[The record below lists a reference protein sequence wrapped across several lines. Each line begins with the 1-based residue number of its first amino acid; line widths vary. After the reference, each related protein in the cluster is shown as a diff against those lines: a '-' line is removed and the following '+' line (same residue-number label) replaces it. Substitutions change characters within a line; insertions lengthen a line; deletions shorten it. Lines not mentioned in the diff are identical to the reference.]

1 MSARNSEIN
10 KCLQAVKESFRLREK
25 EFTPSEINDFWL
37 DCELRIRLAKR
48 RRSLRRK
55 IVMISS
61 SIAASVA
68 LLLWFN
74 NANVIKSTD
83 VSLTNNIYEFAMNNT
98 ADVDNDVILNIIP
111 GCDTA
116 EVNVDKAYV
125 NCLANGSFTVNG
137 KTVEQDV
144 LAENNNDFCQLVVP
158 KGRRAEITFAD
169 GTHLWA
175 NSNSKV
181 VYPRA
186 FSQDCREI
194 FVKGEVYLDV
204 AHDSEHPFIVRSRD
218 FEIEVL
224 GTSFNVMDYDNG
236 TPAQVVLVSGK
247 IELSNSDN
255 ETVVMNPGE
264 LVDINNSSLGQPK
277 NVDVTPY
284 VSWKDNILIY
294 NDKTLSEVFDR
305 LNICYGK
312 EFVISPEV
320 ANIRVSGKL
329 YLKDNVEAVLRTI
342 AFSTPI
348 IYEEREGQIY
358 VSKLQ

>member
-1 MSARNSEIN
+1 MSDRNSDIN
-10 KCLQAVKESFRLREK
+10 KCLQAVRDSFILREK
-25 EFTPSEINDFWL
+25 EFTPSEINDSWL

-48 RRSLRRK
+48 RRSLRKK
-55 IVMISS
+55 IVMISG
-61 SIAASVA
+61 SIAASLAV
-68 LLLWFN
+68 LLWFN
-74 NANVIKSTD
+74 NANVLKSTD
-83 VSLTNNIYEFAMNNT
+83 ASVTKNIYEFAMNQT
-98 ADVDNDVILNIIP
+98 ADVNSDVILNIIP

-116 EVNVDKAYV
+116 EVNMDKAYV

-137 KTVEQDV
+137 KTVKDV
-144 LAENNNDFCQLVVP
+144 SAESSNDFCQLVVP

-181 VYPRA
+181 IYPRA

-204 AHDSEHPFIVRSRD
+204 AHDSQHPFIVKSRD

-255 ETVVMNPGE
+255 ETVVMNPGQ

-284 VSWKDNILIY
+284 VSWKDNIMTRLFRKSSTGLIY
-294 NDKTLSEVFDR
+294 AMVKSLS
-305 LNICYGK
+305 
-312 EFVISPEV
+312 
-320 ANIRVSGKL
+320 
-329 YLKDNVEAVLRTI
+329 YLR
-342 AFSTPI
+342 
-348 IYEEREGQIY
+348 
-358 VSKLQ
+358 KLQTSE

>member
-1 MSARNSEIN
+1 MSDRNTEIN
-10 KCLQAVKESFRLREK
+10 NCLQAVRDSFRLREK
-25 EFTPSEINDFWL
+25 VFTPSEINDSWL
-37 DCELRIRLAKR
+37 DCELRIRQARR

-55 IVMISS
+55 IVVISG

-68 LLLWFN
+68 LLLCYN
-74 NANVIKSTD
+74 NANDFESTEA
-83 VSLTNNIYEFAMNNT
+83 SPANNIYEFAMNNT
-98 ADVDNDVILNIIP
+98 AAADNDAILNIIP

-116 EVNVDKAYV
+116 EVNMDKAYV

-137 KTVEQDV
+137 KTVEQEV
-144 LAENNNDFCQLVVP
+144 KAENRNDFCQLVVP

-204 AHDSEHPFIVRSRD
+204 AHDSAHPFIVRSRD

-255 ETVVMNPGE
+255 ESVVMDPGQ
-264 LVDINNSSLGQPK
+264 LVDISNSSLGQPK
-277 NVDVTPY
+277 DVDVTPY

-312 EFVISPEV
+312 EFVISQEV
-320 ANIRVSGKL
+320 ADIRVSGKL
-329 YLKDNVEAVLRTI
+329 YLKENVEAVLRTI

-348 IYEEREGQIY
+348 EYEERDGQIY

>member
-1 MSARNSEIN
+1 MSDRNTEIN
-10 KCLQAVKESFRLREK
+10 KCLQAVRDSFRLREK
-25 EFTPSEINDFWL
+25 EFTPSEINDAWL
-37 DCELRIRLAKR
+37 DCESRIRLAKR
-48 RRSLRRK
+48 RRSLRRR
-55 IVMISS
+55 IVMITG

-68 LLLWFN
+68 ILFWFN
-74 NANVIKSTD
+74 NANMLKSTD
-83 VSLTNNIYEFAMNNT
+83 ASVANNIYEFAMNNT

-116 EVNVDKAYV
+116 EVNLEKAYV

-137 KTVEQDV
+137 KAVEQDV
-144 LAENNNDFCQLVVP
+144 PAGNDNDFCQLVVP

-186 FSQDCREI
+186 FSRDCREI

-204 AHDSEHPFIVRSRD
+204 AHDSSHPFVVRSRD
-218 FEIEVL
+218 IEIEVL

-247 IELSNSDN
+247 IELSNADN
-255 ETVVMNPGE
+255 EKVVMNPGQ
-264 LVDINNSSLGQPK
+264 LVDISDSSLGEPK
-277 NVDVTPY
+277 DVDVTPY

-312 EFVISPEV
+312 EFVISEDV
-320 ANIRVSGKL
+320 ADIRVSGKL
-329 YLKDNVEAVLRTI
+329 YLKENVEAVLRTI

-348 IYEEREGQIY
+348 TYEEREGQIY

>member
-1 MSARNSEIN
+1 MSDHNTEIN
-10 KCLQAVKESFRLREK
+10 KCLQAVRDSFRLREK
-25 EFTPSEINDFWL
+25 EFTPSEINESWL
-37 DCELRIRLAKR
+37 DCELRIRLARR
-48 RRSLRRK
+48 RRSLRRA
-55 IVMISS
+55 IVMVSG
-61 SIAASVA
+61 SIAASIA
-68 LLLWFN
+68 LLLWFR
-74 NANVIKSTD
+74 NVDVLKSTD
-83 VSLTNNIYEFAMNNT
+83 ASPANNIYEFAMANA
-98 ADVDNDVILNIIP
+98 ADVDDDVILNIIP

-116 EVNVDKAYV
+116 EVNLDKAFV

-137 KTVEQDV
+137 KAVEQV
-144 LAENNNDFCQLVVP
+144 VPAENKNDFCQLVVP

-236 TPAQVVLVSGK
+236 IPAQVVLVSGK
-247 IELSNSDN
+247 IELSNADN
-255 ETVVMNPGE
+255 ESVVMNPGQ
-264 LVDINNSSLGQPK
+264 LVDISNSSLGQPED
-277 NVDVTPY
+277 VDVTPY

-294 NDKTLSEVFDR
+294 NDKALSEVFDR

-312 EFVISPEV
+312 EFVVSQEV
-320 ANIRVSGKL
+320 ADIRVSGKL
-329 YLKDNVEAVLRTI
+329 YLKENVEAVLRTI

-348 IYEEREGQIY
+348 VYEEREGQIY

>member
-1 MSARNSEIN
+1 MSDRNTEIN
-10 KCLQAVKESFRLREK
+10 KCFQAVRDLFRLREK
-25 EFTPSEINDFWL
+25 EFTLSEINDSWL
-37 DCELRIRLAKR
+37 DCEIRIQLAKR

-55 IVMISS
+55 IVVISG
-61 SIAASVA
+61 SIAASIA
-68 LLLWFN
+68 LLLWCN
-74 NANVIKSTD
+74 STKVLKSIDTPM
-83 VSLTNNIYEFAMNNT
+83 TNNIYEFAMNNT
-98 ADVDNDVILNIIP
+98 AEMDNDVILNIIP
-111 GCDTA
+111 GCDTV
-116 EVNVDKAYV
+116 EVNMDKAYV

-144 LAENNNDFCQLVVP
+144 STENNNDFCQLVVP

-186 FSQDCREI
+186 FSQDYREI

-204 AHDSEHPFIVRSRD
+204 THDSKHPFVVKSRG
-218 FEIEVL
+218 FEVEVL
-224 GTSFNVMDYDNG
+224 GTSFNIMDYDNG
-236 TPAQVVLVSGK
+236 SPAQVVLVSGK

-255 ETVVMNPGE
+255 ETVVMNPGQ
-264 LVDINNSSLGQPK
+264 LVDINKSSLGQPK

-312 EFVISPEV
+312 EFVISQEV

-329 YLKDNVEAVLRTI
+329 YLKENVEAVLRTI

-348 IYEEREGQIY
+348 IYEERDGQIY

>member
-1 MSARNSEIN
+1 MSDRNSDIN
-10 KCLQAVKESFRLREK
+10 KCLQAVRDSFILREK
-25 EFTPSEINDFWL
+25 EFTPSEINDSWL

-48 RRSLRRK
+48 RRSLRKK
-55 IVMISS
+55 IVMISG
-61 SIAASVA
+61 SIAASLAV
-68 LLLWFN
+68 LLWFN
-74 NANVIKSTD
+74 NANVLKSTD
-83 VSLTNNIYEFAMNNT
+83 ASVTKNIYEFAMNQT
-98 ADVDNDVILNIIP
+98 ADVNSDVILNIIP

-116 EVNVDKAYV
+116 EVNMDKAYV

-137 KTVEQDV
+137 KTVKDV
-144 LAENNNDFCQLVVP
+144 SAESSNDFCQLVVP

-181 VYPRA
+181 IYPRA

-204 AHDSEHPFIVRSRD
+204 AHDSQHPFIVKSRD

-255 ETVVMNPGE
+255 ETVVMNPGQ

-329 YLKDNVEAVLRTI
+329 YLKENVEAVLRTI

-348 IYEEREGQIY
+348 KYEEREGQIH

>member
-1 MSARNSEIN
+1 MSDRNSDIN
-10 KCLQAVKESFRLREK
+10 KCLQAVRDSFILREK
-25 EFTPSEINDFWL
+25 EFTPSEINDSWL

-48 RRSLRRK
+48 RRSLRKK
-55 IVMISS
+55 IVMISG
-61 SIAASVA
+61 SIAASLAV
-68 LLLWFN
+68 LLWFN
-74 NANVIKSTD
+74 NANVLKSTD
-83 VSLTNNIYEFAMNNT
+83 ASVTKNIYEFAMNQT
-98 ADVDNDVILNIIP
+98 ADVNSDVILNIIP

-116 EVNVDKAYV
+116 EVNMDKAYV

-137 KTVEQDV
+137 KTVKDV
-144 LAENNNDFCQLVVP
+144 SAESSNDFCQLVVP
-158 KGRRAEITFAD
+158 KGRRAEIKFAD
-169 GTHLWA
+169 GTNLWA
-175 NSNSKV
+175 NSNTKV
-181 VYPRA
+181 IYPRA

-204 AHDSEHPFIVRSRD
+204 AHDSQHPFIVKSRD

-255 ETVVMNPGE
+255 ETVVMNPGQ

-329 YLKDNVEAVLRTI
+329 YLKENVEAVLRTI

-348 IYEEREGQIY
+348 KYEEREGQIH

>member
-1 MSARNSEIN
+1 MSDRNTEIN
-10 KCLQAVKESFRLREK
+10 KCFQAVRDLFRLREK
-25 EFTPSEINDFWL
+25 EFTLSEINDSWL
-37 DCELRIRLAKR
+37 DCEFRIQLAKR
-48 RRSLRRK
+48 RRSLRRN
-55 IVMISS
+55 IVVISG
-61 SIAASVA
+61 SIAASIA
-68 LLLWFN
+68 LLLWCN
-74 NANVIKSTD
+74 STKVLKSIDTPM
-83 VSLTNNIYEFAMNNT
+83 TNNIYEFAMNNT
-98 ADVDNDVILNIIP
+98 AEMDNDVILNIIP
-111 GCDTA
+111 GCDTV
-116 EVNVDKAYV
+116 EVNMDKAYV

-144 LAENNNDFCQLVVP
+144 STENNNDFCQLVVP

-186 FSQDCREI
+186 FSQDYREI

-204 AHDSEHPFIVRSRD
+204 THDSKHPFVVKSRG
-218 FEIEVL
+218 FEVEVL
-224 GTSFNVMDYDNG
+224 GTSFNIMDYDNG
-236 TPAQVVLVSGK
+236 SPAQVVLVSGK

-255 ETVVMNPGE
+255 ETVVMNPGQ
-264 LVDINNSSLGQPK
+264 LVDINKSSLGQPK

-312 EFVISPEV
+312 EFVISQEV

-329 YLKDNVEAVLRTI
+329 YLKENVEAVLRTI

-348 IYEEREGQIY
+348 IYEERDGQIY

>member
-1 MSARNSEIN
+1 MSDRNTEID
-10 KCLQAVKESFRLREK
+10 KSLQAVRDSFRQREK

-37 DCELRIRLAKR
+37 DCEFRIRLAQR

-55 IVMISS
+55 IAMISG

-68 LLLWFN
+68 LLLWCN
-74 NANVIKSTD
+74 NADVLKSTD
-83 VSLTNNIYEFAMNNT
+83 ASSANNIYEFAMNNS
-98 ADVDNDVILNIIP
+98 ADVDNDIILNIIP

-116 EVNVDKAYV
+116 EVNMDKAYV

-144 LAENNNDFCQLVVP
+144 SAENNYDFCQLVVP

-186 FSQDCREI
+186 FSQDYREI

-204 AHDSEHPFIVRSRD
+204 AHYSKHPFVVKSRD

-255 ETVVMNPGE
+255 ETVVMNPGQ

-294 NDKTLSEVFDR
+294 NDKNLSEVFDR

-312 EFVISPEV
+312 DFVISPEV
-320 ANIRVSGKL
+320 ADIRVSGKL
-329 YLKDNVEAVLRTI
+329 YLKENVEAVLRTI

-348 IYEEREGQIY
+348 IYEEREGKIY
-358 VSKLQ
+358 VSKLR

>member
-1 MSARNSEIN
+1 MSDRNSDIN
-10 KCLQAVKESFRLREK
+10 KCLQAVRDSFILREK
-25 EFTPSEINDFWL
+25 EFTPSEINDSWL

-48 RRSLRRK
+48 RRSLRKK
-55 IVMISS
+55 IVMISG
-61 SIAASVA
+61 SIAASLAV
-68 LLLWFN
+68 LLWFN
-74 NANVIKSTD
+74 NANVLKSTD
-83 VSLTNNIYEFAMNNT
+83 ASVTKNIYEFAMNQT
-98 ADVDNDVILNIIP
+98 ADVNSDVILNIIP

-116 EVNVDKAYV
+116 EVNMDKAYV

-137 KTVEQDV
+137 KTVKDV
-144 LAENNNDFCQLVVP
+144 SAESSNDFCQLVVP

-181 VYPRA
+181 IYPRA

-204 AHDSEHPFIVRSRD
+204 AHDSQHPFIVKSRD

-255 ETVVMNPGE
+255 ETVVMNPGQ

-294 NDKTLSEVFDR
+294 NDKTLSEVIDR

-329 YLKDNVEAVLRTI
+329 YLKENVEAVLRTI

-348 IYEEREGQIY
+348 KYEEREGQIH

>member
-1 MSARNSEIN
+1 MSDRNKEIS
-10 KCLQAVKESFRLREK
+10 KSLKAVRDTLRLREK
-25 EFTPSEINDFWL
+25 EFTPSEIDESWL
-37 DCELRIRLAKR
+37 DCESRIMLAKR

-55 IVMISS
+55 IVVISS

-68 LLLWFN
+68 LLFWCN
-74 NANVIKSTD
+74 NANDIKSTD
-83 VSLTNNIYEFAMNNT
+83 ASMTNNIYEFAMNNT
-98 ADVDNDVILNIIP
+98 VDVDNDVILNIIP

-116 EVNVDKAYV
+116 EVNMGKAYV
-125 NCLANGSFTVNG
+125 NCLANGSFKVNG

-144 LAENNNDFCQLVVP
+144 SVDNNDFCQLVVP

-204 AHDSEHPFIVRSRD
+204 AHDRKHPFIVRSRD

-236 TPAQVVLVSGK
+236 TTAQVVLVSGK

-255 ETVVMNPGE
+255 DTVVMSPGQ

-294 NDKTLSEVFDR
+294 DDKTLSEVFDR

-312 EFVISPEV
+312 EFVISQDV
-320 ANIRVSGKL
+320 ANIKVSGKL
-329 YLKDNVEAVLRTI
+329 YLKENVESVLRTI

-348 IYEEREGQIY
+348 IYEEREGRIY
-358 VSKLQ
+358 VSRLQ